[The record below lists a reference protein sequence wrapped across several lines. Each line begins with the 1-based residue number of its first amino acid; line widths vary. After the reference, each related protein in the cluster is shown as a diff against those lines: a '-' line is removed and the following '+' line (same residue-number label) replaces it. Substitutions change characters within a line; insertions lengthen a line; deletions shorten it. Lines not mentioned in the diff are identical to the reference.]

1 MPTTEFQR
9 IGIGANLQKD
19 PAVTMLSELVYS
31 LHDAGFDLF
40 VDEGIAGAL
49 GRPLPEGVGQGL
61 PGDCDLVIAVGG
73 DGTILRYARIFDGDE
88 TPILGLKA
96 GRLGFLTEGRL
107 NDIATRLREGRFTI
121 QERMR
126 IQVEVYSDGGRVDKS
141 FTALNDVVLH
151 GAGFSRMVKMRT
163 LVDGKLLREYR
174 ADGIIVAT
182 PTGSTAYSLSAGGP
196 LLAPQV
202 RAIILTPLSPHMLSV
217 RPLVVD
223 ADQIVSLYVEYD
235 RSTIVA
241 TVDGQEGCEL
251 TQGQYLQVQKSPR
264 ATRLVVPDDY
274 DFFGL
279 LREKL

>member
-19 PAVTMLSELVYS
+19 PAVALLAELIQS
-31 LHDAGFDLF
+31 LRDAGFSLF
-40 VDEGIAGAL
+40 LDHGIDEAL
-49 GRPLPEGVGQGL
+49 GRPLPPGVEVGL
-61 PGDCDLVIAVGG
+61 PRECDLVIAVGG
-73 DGTILRYARIFDGDE
+73 DGTILRYARLLEADQ

-96 GRLGFLTEGRL
+96 GQLGFLTEGGR
-107 NDIATRLREGRFTI
+107 DDVAQRLREGRFVI

-126 IQVEVYSDGGRVDKS
+126 ILAEVRSGGDTVKT
-141 FTALNDVVLH
+141 FTALNDVVVH

-163 LVDGKLLREYR
+163 EVDGKLLREYR

-196 LLAPQV
+196 LLAPEV

-223 ADQIVSLYVEYD
+223 AEQTVSLYVVAG
-235 RSTIVA
+235 RSTVVA
-241 TVDGQEGCEL
+241 TIDGQEGCEL
-251 TQGQYLQVQKSPR
+251 DPGQHLEIQKSPR

-274 DFFGL
+274 DFFAL